1 VATFDDA
8 ILVSSDDF
16 PETTPNFISHDRTT
30 DLPGGDET
38 ELETVRSS
46 SREHGKDQ
54 IAPGKGLPLS
64 SELREFTRAFDPKG
78 RGKAHENARR
88 SATCPRRGCGA

>member
-38 ELETVRSS
+38 EVETVRS
-46 SREHGKDQ
+46 RTWEHGKDQ

-78 RGKAHENARR
+78 RGEAHENAR
-88 SATCPRRGCGA
+88 SSTCPRRGCGA